1 MQLKSLK
8 IRALPGIEPGFTFEP
23 PGAGVNI
30 VTGPNAIGKS
40 SLARALGYLLR
51 GARKDDP
58 PPLSLEAVFES
69 NATAWRVV
77 RNGAQVAWYRDGNP
91 ASAPALPGSD
101 QIGLYRLSMESLLA
115 DDKHDS
121 GLAQELRNR
130 LRGGFDL
137 DAPRIDLSSRAVH
150 NEEKNLRKKEGDLR
164 QTEVEYDALE
174 RQEAED
180 LPWLEKKIKGA
191 ADAQD
196 RLQRLQLGL
205 DLHKAVN
212 ARKSCADELKTYP
225 PGMDRL
231 RGDEQERLAKLE
243 EKSEELQQKLRDQ
256 QRQLDAAETALA
268 ETGFEQ
274 SGPDP
279 ERLDA
284 TGLRLRQLGQKVE
297 RRNNARDA
305 LAQAGA
311 GLKSARERFND
322 AGEPPRLDSQSLEQ
336 AEAVAAPLIKAQ
348 AERVALQL
356 KLDQAGATPDETEIN
371 RLYDAGGAL
380 REWLAATAD
389 EPGSRPASP
398 DRRLRLALWLIL
410 AASGLAALL
419 AGIQQALPAMASALA
434 ASGIAALSLFF
445 LRRHPA
451 AGSPAGAA
459 KQRFLRTGLAGPP
472 EWRVA
477 AVETYL
483 RSEIDK
489 RHSALVLQRERSA
502 QAAGI
507 RAEMDKVETEVETLQ
522 ARKLEAAADAGFDPG
537 LPSVSPDIFIQNCRQ
552 LAEAEN
558 RYEQAKAVHE
568 EAGRDIAEDIARVC
582 DFLAEWRS
590 AAMPAL
596 KDAGEEQDMTLLQ
609 ASFQHLEKRAG
620 DAREARKDIAR
631 SQDSIRSIRDEI
643 ESNQDEI
650 NKLFAECGLEPDAR
664 IELDRRLG
672 LRDGWKVKQEA
683 LHGAK
688 IEEDRIRSL
697 LGSHP
702 EIIRDVDESKLAKL
716 QSEFAMASEQSE
728 RYTELLRQQTEI
740 TTRLKDAGA
749 DHKLSQARAAADSA
763 RATLQDKLEDALLHE
778 ATETL
783 LNDVEQAFQAENEP
797 EVLSRARTLF
807 REITA
812 HAFDLELDKDGA
824 FLARDL
830 RQQALRQLG
839 ELSSGT
845 RMQLLLA
852 LRLAWT
858 EAQEQGG
865 ETLPLFLDEALTT
878 SDEERFAVVA
888 GSLERLAGVQGRQVF
903 YLSARRH
910 ECALWKQA
918 TGNEAPAIDLAE
930 LRFPRQALP
939 PQNYK
944 VALPPPLPSPKNRDP
959 EEYAS
964 VLGVPG
970 LDPRQEPGAAHLFH
984 LLRDNLDLLYQLMDS
999 WRVTSLGQFEA
1010 LLDSD
1015 AGSKAVTGT
1024 GLQDKLRQR
1033 CGAVRTWTA
1042 LWRLG
1047 RCRPVDRIA
1056 LEQSG
1061 AISEKFIDR
1070 AAELA
1075 ENVGENGDALLQALR
1090 AGKLPRFQTAKIDEL
1105 EHWLAEEGYTDQQE
1119 ILPAEER
1126 QRLTLQQAMSDTSAD
1141 VEDINQVITWLESSI
1156 TGSE

>member
-8 IRALPGIEPGFTFEP
+8 IRTLPGIEPGFTFEP
-23 PGAGVNI
+23 SGAGVNI

-51 GARKDDP
+51 GAGKDDP
-58 PPLSLEAVFES
+58 PALSLEADFES

-91 ASAPALPGSD
+91 ASAPALPGAG
-101 QIGLYRLSMESLLA
+101 QIGQYRLSMESLLA
-115 DDKHDS
+115 DDAGDKA
-121 GLAQELRNR
+121 LAQQLRNR
-130 LRGGFDL
+130 LRGGYDL
-137 DAPRIDLSSRAVH
+137 DAARLSLTSRFARS
-150 NEEKNLRKKEGDLR
+150 EEKNLQDAEKSLRETERK
-164 QTEVEYDALE
+164 YDALE

-180 LPWLEKKIKGA
+180 LPRLERQIKDA

-243 EKSEELQQKLRDQ
+243 EKSEELQEKLRDQ
-256 QRQLDAAETALA
+256 QRRLDAAETALA
-268 ETGFEQ
+268 QTGFEQ

-279 ERLDA
+279 ERLDV

-297 RRNNARDA
+297 RRNSARKDLTEA
-305 LAQAGA
+305 AA
-311 GLKSARERFND
+311 GLKSASERFND
-322 AGEPPRLDSQSLEQ
+322 AGEPPRLDSQSLER
-336 AEAVAAPLIKAQ
+336 AEAVAAPLIRAQ
-348 AERVALQL
+348 ATRAALQL
-356 KLDQAGATPDETEIN
+356 KLSQAGVAPDETEIN
-371 RLYDAGGAL
+371 KRYDAGSAL
-380 REWLAATAD
+380 REWLAATAA
-389 EPGSRPASP
+389 EPGSRPPSP
-398 DRRLRLALWLIL
+398 DRHLRLALWIIL

-434 ASGIAALSLFF
+434 AFGVAALSLFF
-445 LRRHPA
+445 LRRRPA

-459 KQRFLRTGLAGPP
+459 RQRFLRTGLAGPP
-472 EWRVA
+472 EWSVA
-477 AVETYL
+477 AVEDYL

-489 RHSALVLQRERSA
+489 QYNALVLQRERSA
-502 QAAGI
+502 QAADI
-507 RAEMDKVETEVETLQ
+507 RAELENVETEVETLR
-522 ARKLEAAADAGFDPG
+522 ARKLEVAAATGFDPG
-537 LPSVSPDIFIQNCRQ
+537 LPSVSPDIFLQNCRQ

-558 RYEQAKAVHE
+558 RYEQAKAGHE
-568 EAGRDIAEDIARVC
+568 EAGRDIAEDTAFVC

-596 KDAGEEQDMTLLQ
+596 KDTGEEQDVNLLQ

-620 DAREARKDIAR
+620 NAREARKDIAR
-631 SQDSIRSIRDEI
+631 SQDSIRSIKDEI
-643 ESNQDEI
+643 EGNLDEI
-650 NKLFAECGLEPDAR
+650 NKFFAGCGLEPDAR
-664 IELDRRLG
+664 SELDKRLG
-672 LRDGWKVKQEA
+672 LLDEWKAKQAVLQKAEF
-683 LHGAK
+683 
-688 IEEDRIRSL
+688 EEQSIRTQL
-697 LGSHP
+697 ESHP
-702 EIIRDVDESKLAKL
+702 EITGNVDEGKLPELENDYAAAREKAAGHKELIEQRAK
-716 QSEFAMASEQSE
+716 
-728 RYTELLRQQTEI
+728 I
-740 TTRLKDAGA
+740 NTRLTDAGEN
-749 DHKLSQARAAADSA
+749 HRLSQARAAADSA
-763 RATLQDKLEDALLHE
+763 RASLQDKLEDALLHE

-783 LNDVEQAFQAENEP
+783 LNDVEHAFQAENEP
-797 EVLSRARTLF
+797 EVLGSARTLF

-888 GSLERLAGVQGRQVF
+888 GSLERLAGAQGRQVF

-918 TGNEAPAIDLAE
+918 TGNEAPTIDLAAV
-930 LRFPRQALP
+930 RFPQQALP
-939 PQNYK
+939 PQDYN
-944 VALPPPLPSPKNRDP
+944 VAPPPAVPSPEGRNP
-959 EEYAS
+959 ETYAS

-984 LLRDNLDLLYQLMDS
+984 LLRDDLDLLHRLMES
-999 WRVTSLGQFEA
+999 WRITSLGQLEA
-1010 LLDSD
+1010 LLNSD

-1047 RCRPVDRIA
+1047 RGRPVDRIA

-1061 AISEKFIDR
+1061 IVSETFIDR

-1075 ENVGENGDALLQALR
+1075 ENVGENGGALLQALR
-1090 AGKLPRFQTAKIDEL
+1090 AGKLPRFQTAKIEEL

-1126 QRLTLQQAMSDTSAD
+1126 RRLTLQQAMSDTSAD
-1141 VEDINQVITWLESSI
+1141 VEDLNQVITWLESSI